1 MIKKYH
7 FTEIP
12 STNDIAKELLKN
24 DELII
29 ACADYQTAG
38 RGRNENKWFG
48 NKRENIY
55 CTFGIRHKRDISIN
69 QIIIYQAVGAI
80 IVAEALR
87 EVTNNQ
93 FLFKVKY
100 PNDVMVLMQE
110 GNFGKI
116 CGVLAEHTFKGNI
129 CTESI
134 VGIGV
139 NINQTEFSGVTNNVP
154 TSLKALTGTDFNIDT
169 VLDLMTKYFLK
180 LYDKDYS
187 VLFKL
192 WNSELAFERKKAI
205 IRGKESLYNIIKLKE
220 DGTVKVLNTE
230 TNEIEY
236 IDNGD
241 SIRYDLR

>member
-12 STNDIAKELLKN
+12 STNDIAKELLK
-24 DELII
+24 DDDLIV

-48 NKRENIY
+48 NERENIY
-55 CTFGIRHKRDISIN
+55 CTFGIRHKREIPIN
-69 QIIIYQAVGAI
+69 QVIIYQAIGAI

-93 FLFKVKY
+93 FCFRVKY
-100 PNDVMVLMQE
+100 PNDVMVQMQE

-116 CGVLAEHTFKGNI
+116 CGVLAEHTFKGST
-129 CTESI
+129 CTESVI
-134 VGIGV
+134 GIGV
-139 NINQTEFSGVTNNVP
+139 NINQTEFSGITNNTP
-154 TSLKALTGTDFNIDT
+154 TSLKFLTGKDFDIDA
-169 VLDLMTKYFLK
+169 VLDLMVKYFLK

-187 VLFKL
+187 VLFTL
-192 WNSELAFERKKAI
+192 WNTELAFEGKKAI
-205 IRGKESLYNIIKLKE
+205 IRGKNALYTILNLE
-220 DGTVKVLNTE
+220 EEGTVKLLNNE